1 MYNQLAQPDALKA
14 STFDLII
21 IGTGIAGLYTAL
33 TVDPKYSVLLVTKDQ
48 LYESNSNYAQGGIAA
63 ALEASDFE
71 KHVMDTLEAGSNY
84 NDEAAVNVVIKEAR
98 ENIQKLIALGVNFDK
113 RADGTLKRTK
123 EGGHS
128 SSRIL
133 HYKDSTGRE
142 IIRAL
147 TEAAKTRENIHIYEN
162 TFAIDLAIENN
173 ETKGVIFQNNL
184 ERFFV
189 EASKVIIASGGIGKL
204 FKNSTNSLV
213 ATGDG
218 VAMALRASAKVI
230 DMEFIQFH
238 PTALNFDESRNF
250 LISEALRGEGAVL
263 RNHKDERFMEKY
275 HPLKDLAPRDIV
287 AQSIFIEMKANNT
300 DGVFLDIT
308 EEDSKYVK
316 NRFPQIYEYC
326 LKYGIDMTKDYIP
339 VVPVQHYLMGG
350 IEVDLHGKTSIK
362 NLYACGEVARTGVHG
377 ANRLASN
384 SLLEAIVLGNRI
396 AKDINKN
403 VEKIKNNHVLY
414 SKDMINEINAV
425 DYSEVIKKI
434 REIMSS
440 NVFIVRYESK
450 LKLALEEINKIIKS
464 IEENNTIE
472 YFEVMNMLITSKKII
487 EDSINRKESLGSHKI
502 IIDA

>member
-1 MYNQLAQPDALKA
+1 MYNQLVQPGTLKA
-14 STFDLII
+14 STYDLVI

-33 TVDPKYSVLLVTKDQ
+33 SVDPKYSVMLVTKDQ

-63 ALEASDFE
+63 ALEESDFE

-84 NDEAAVNVVIKEAR
+84 NDEAVVNIVIKEAR
-98 ENIQKLIALGVNFDK
+98 ENIQNLIELGVNFDK
-113 RADGTLKRTK
+113 REDGTLRRTK

-147 TEAAKTRENIHIYEN
+147 TEAAKRRENIYIYEN
-162 TFAIDLAIENN
+162 TFAIDLAIEKD
-173 ETKGVIFQNNL
+173 EAKGVIFQNDL
-184 ERFFV
+184 ERFYV
-189 EASKVIIASGGIGKL
+189 ESSKIIIASGGIGKL

-218 VAMALRASAKVI
+218 VAMALRSSAQVI

-263 RNHKDERFMEKY
+263 RNSKGERFMEKY

-287 AQSIFIEMKANNT
+287 AQSIFIEMKENDT

-308 EEDSKYVK
+308 GEDSEYVK

-326 LKYGIDMTKDYIP
+326 LKHGIDITKDYIP

-350 IEVDLHGKTSIK
+350 VQVDLNGKTSIK

-396 AKDINKN
+396 AININEN
-403 VEKIKNNHVLY
+403 VKKIKNDQILY
-414 SKDMINEINAV
+414 SINMMTESKKV
-425 DYSEVIKKI
+425 DYTEVIKKI
-434 REIMSS
+434 RKIMSS

-450 LKLALEEINKIIKS
+450 LKNALEEINEMLASVKK
-464 IEENNTIE
+464 NNTIE

-487 EDSINRKESLGSHKI
+487 EDSIKRKESLGSHKI
-502 IIDA
+502 IID

>member
-1 MYNQLAQPDALKA
+1 MYNQLVQPGTLIA
-14 STFDLII
+14 STYDLVI

-33 TVDPKYSVLLVTKDQ
+33 TVDPKYKVMLVTKDQ

-63 ALEASDFE
+63 ALEESDFE

-84 NDEAAVNVVIKEAR
+84 NDEAVVNIVIKEAR
-98 ENIQKLIALGVNFDK
+98 ENIQKLIELGVNFDK
-113 RADGTLKRTK
+113 RPDGTLRRTK

-147 TEAAKTRENIHIYEN
+147 TEAAKTRGNIHICEN
-162 TFAIDLAIENN
+162 TFAIDLAVENN
-173 ETKGVIFQNNL
+173 ATKGVIFQNSL
-184 ERFFV
+184 QRFYV
-189 EASKVIIASGGIGKL
+189 EASKIVVAAGGIGKL

-238 PTALNFDESRNF
+238 PTALNFDQSRNF

-263 RNHKDERFMEKY
+263 RNSKGERFMGKY

-287 AQSIFIEMKANNT
+287 AQSIFIEMKENNT

-308 EEDSKYVK
+308 NEDSEYVK

-326 LKYGIDMTKDYIP
+326 LKYAIDITKDYIP

-350 IEVDLHGKTSIK
+350 IKVDLSGKTSIN

-396 AKDINKN
+396 AKDIN
-403 VEKIKNNHVLY
+403 ESLGKIKNNQVLY
-414 SKDMINEINAV
+414 PKNIKDECKAV
-425 DYSEVIKKI
+425 DYTEIIEEI
-434 REIMSS
+434 RRIMSS

-450 LKLALEEINKIIKS
+450 LKRALKEINEILKS
-464 IEENNTIE
+464 VAVNNTIE
-472 YFEVMNMLITSKKII
+472 YFEVMNMLMTSKKII
-487 EDSINRKESLGSHKI
+487 EDSIRRKESLGSHKI
-502 IIDA
+502 VIDE

>member
-1 MYNQLAQPDALKA
+1 MYNQLVQPDALKA
-14 STFDLII
+14 STFDLVI

-33 TVDPKYSVLLVTKDQ
+33 TLDPKYNIMLVTKDQ

-63 ALEASDFE
+63 ALEESDFE

-84 NDEAAVNVVIKEAR
+84 NDEATVNVVIKEAR
-98 ENIQKLIALGVNFDK
+98 ENIQKLIELGVNFDK
-113 RADGTLKRTK
+113 RADGTLRRTK

-147 TEAAKTRENIHIYEN
+147 TEGAKKRENIYIYEN
-162 TFAIDLAIENN
+162 TFAIDLVVEKNQV
-173 ETKGVIFQNNL
+173 KGIIFQRNL
-184 ERFFV
+184 KRFYV
-189 EASKVIIASGGIGKL
+189 EASKTIIASGGIGKL

-218 VAMALRASAKVI
+218 VAMALRASAEVI

-238 PTALNFDESRNF
+238 PTALNIDESRNF

-263 RNHKDERFMEKY
+263 RNHKGERFMEKY
-275 HPLKDLAPRDIV
+275 HILKDLAPRDIV
-287 AQSIFIEMKANNT
+287 AQSIFIEMKANDT

-308 EEDSKYVK
+308 EEDSEYVK

-326 LKYGIDMTKDYIP
+326 LKYGINITKDYIP

-350 IEVDLHGKTSIK
+350 IQVDLNGSTSIK
-362 NLYACGEVARTGVHG
+362 NLYACGEVARTGLHG

-396 AKDINKN
+396 AKDIGKN
-403 VEKIKNNHVLY
+403 VKKNDNNQ
-414 SKDMINEINAV
+414 MIHPKSMIDSTKQV
-425 DYSEVIKKI
+425 DYSETIKKI

-440 NVFIVRYESK
+440 NVFIVRYESNLIK
-450 LKLALEEINKIIKS
+450 ALEAINRIIELM
-464 IEENNTIE
+464 EENNTIE

-487 EDSINRKESLGSHKI
+487 EDSIDRKESLGSHKI
-502 IIDA
+502 IIDK